1 MRLVGGMQKESIP
14 VMNGII
20 YPEIMCLLD
29 QMYSLCCVILYTCL
43 DILVYKFSYVGNV
56 IKYAAR

>member
-14 VMNGII
+14 VMKGII

-29 QMYSLCCVILYTCL
+29 QMYSLCCVIVYTCL
-43 DILVYKFSYVGNV
+43 DILV
-56 IKYAAR
+56 